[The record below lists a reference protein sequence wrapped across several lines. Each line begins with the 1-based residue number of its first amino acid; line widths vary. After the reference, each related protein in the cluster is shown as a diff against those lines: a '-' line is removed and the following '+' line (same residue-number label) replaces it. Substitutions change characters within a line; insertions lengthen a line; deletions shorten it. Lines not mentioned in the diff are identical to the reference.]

1 MKSNRPLP
9 HIKKDITGNP
19 YIDQMGVWVC
29 SFNGAC
35 ARGDSPPQ
43 AYAKC
48 VRVWCDNKV
57 RQLLTIDYRN
67 NLALDN

>member
-1 MKSNRPLP
+1 MKSNRPIP

-19 YIDQMGVWVC
+19 YIDRMGVWVC

-48 VRVWCDNKV
+48 MDEVETRYTLM
-57 RQLLTIDYRN
+57 QLIFGKN
-67 NLALDN
+67 